1 MSETPR
7 DAAKLYRGRRAGAA
21 AMRLRAAQ
29 PVGDSEDS
37 SRRDSSRREVGAT
50 PLRAGYTPARL
61 PPYRRRAVKPRP
73 RRRSRVVRWLRP
85 LLSVGL
91 AVAVVAGAVVW
102 LVTSP
107 RFCVATVEVRGGDPA
122 LSAWARQRLAPFVG
136 ERLLLLSL
144 DRVTEAVG
152 EHPWIEALEVSRV
165 LPDGLRLEIRPR
177 RPAAVVELDGR
188 WVYADSAGRPIA
200 TVEDAAPG
208 APARERLRDLLR
220 VTGGRDHAHGVPEAL
235 AIRNEWV
242 AARPAWGGRVAG
254 VEILNEADFRLQT
267 TALPFPLLVRSGE
280 VEGKVRWLERLLP
293 WLVAEWGEP
302 AAVDLR
308 FARRIVV
315 EGTTVAEN
323 SDRSPGRGA

>member
-1 MSETPR
+1 MSETPQ
-7 DAAKLYRGRRAGAA
+7 DAAKLYRGRRAGVT

-29 PVGDSEDS
+29 PVGASEDS
-37 SRRDSSRREVGAT
+37 SRREARAT

-85 LLSVGL
+85 LLSLGL

-107 RFCVATVEVRGGDPA
+107 RFCVTTVEVRGGDPA
-122 LSAWARQRLAPFVG
+122 LSAWVQGRLAPLVG

-144 DRVTEAVG
+144 DRVTGAV
-152 EHPWIEALEVSRV
+152 EKHPWIEALEVSRV
-165 LPDGLRLEIRPR
+165 LPDGLRVEIHPR
-177 RPAAVVELDGR
+177 RPAAVVELEGR

-200 TVEDAAPG
+200 TVGDSSPG
-208 APARERLRDLLR
+208 APARERLQDLLR
-220 VTGGRDHAHGVPEAL
+220 VTGGRDDAHGVPEAL

-242 AARPAWGGRVAG
+242 AAQPAWGGRVVG

-280 VEGKVRWLERLLP
+280 VEGKVRWLEHLLP

-315 EGTTVAEN
+315 DRTVAEK